1 MVTHLFPYK
10 IIISRNLL
18 FSFFIQIDI
27 LLCLHEGGP
36 ILNSRYFNSLWGC
49 DMSTRRKTIF
59 QIPRVLFNADL
70 PFTFF
75 REFADINRIDG
86 GYTFTNI

>member
-1 MVTHLFPYK
+1 MWMEKEFL
-10 IIISRNLL
+10 
-18 FSFFIQIDI
+18 DI
-27 LLCLHEGGP
+27 LLILHEGGP